1 MVNQTLTHI
10 LQPSHAVQTAIDFAE
25 KTARQSGA
33 RLTPIRRHIYTCL
46 LQSNHPLGAYDILGM
61 LDGIGSQKTSDSLP
75 NIGLVDAN
83 GAR

>member
-1 MVNQTLTHI
+1 
-10 LQPSHAVQTAIDFAE
+10 VQTAIDFAE